1 MIKEPKAEQL
11 VPMHSKLYNKL
22 LEMFWWI
29 SLYVTDEAIAK
40 ALCDVKFSQ
49 IEGTGRNFH
58 HIELSNRVIN
68 YIFLTVLLHTFWPT
82 LFLFGGSYGLYRLRD
97 TLAHKPPQSYHTL
110 FAHEY
115 DFSSSAFSRITVNG
129 ESKIQIYL

>member
-1 MIKEPKAEQL
+1 MIKDPKAEHL

-68 YIFLTVLLHTFWPT
+68 YIFLTVLLHSFWPT
-82 LFLFGGSYGLYRLRD
+82 LFSFGGSYGLYTIQASRHIGSQ
-97 TLAHKPPQSYHTL
+97 APPVLPYSIR
-110 FAHEY
+110 
-115 DFSSSAFSRITVNG
+115 S
-129 ESKIQIYL
+129 